1 MFLKICVR
9 HGVIQAL
16 QIPQNKYG
24 REIDLLGD
32 PGFAPRVFVILFT
45 VVHKTEPYPQFLPYI
60 YIYIFCKCAIKKY
73 GEKRK
78 KVTCLFG
85 HA

>member
-1 MFLKICVR
+1 MLLKICVR
-9 HGVIQAL
+9 HGVIRAL

-24 REIDLLGD
+24 RDIDLLSGPD
-32 PGFAPRVFVILFT
+32 STTYIFVILCT
-45 VVHKTEPYPQFLPYI
+45 VVPKTKLYPQFLPYI
-60 YIYIFCKCAIKKY
+60 FFLEMCYKKY

-78 KVTCLFG
+78 KVACLFG